1 MITFQLFLDY
11 SKQNL
16 WIVLSYIICI
26 LLSYGLESI
35 VLPRYSA
42 NLFTL
47 FKSNIPNK
55 FQQLLYTFLH
65 ITILWVIIQ
74 VFLAYTGFIE
84 SKIYPDI
91 WVYLRNYIMKNILYR
106 YETDY
111 QDLELGKIITELNTI
126 PGNFADFLSL
136 FFENMF
142 PRILIIFFILIYY
155 FYVKWEIGLVAS
167 ILIGIVVYL
176 YCTKLQTC
184 VSLSHE
190 RYQFFGK
197 INESVQDKLT
207 NLATIYSSGQ
217 VDTEINENEKEN
229 IQFGSIYSQQMNCTN
244 TIKIY
249 SYIFNT
255 ILFVCINGLALY
267 FYKKGKIASTIFIAI
282 FMTNLYFIN
291 YLVRL
296 TYQIP
301 SVVLKM
307 GIIQKTDEFLE
318 SIQTIHKP
326 STFSQKLNIQQ
337 GDITFENVSFSY
349 SKNLPILKN
358 INLRIYPNTKVC
370 IIGQS
375 GSGKSTLLKLLLKFY
390 IPTSGTI
397 YIDGKNIQ
405 DYDTNHLRKQISY
418 VNQNTK
424 LFNKSIYENIQYSNP
439 NLTTQMID
447 HKIQEYGIQD
457 IFKNINY
464 NLQTSVGVQGNKL
477 SGGQRQA
484 IIILRELLN
493 PSKILILDEP
503 TASIDETNKQYI
515 YQLIDKMKN
524 EKTIIVITH
533 DLHNLELYDQIY
545 LLKNYQLTPYTTPL

>member
-1 MITFQLFLDY
+1 
-11 SKQNL
+11 
-16 WIVLSYIICI
+16 
-26 LLSYGLESI
+26 
-35 VLPRYSA
+35 
-42 NLFTL
+42 
-47 FKSNIPNK
+47 
-55 FQQLLYTFLH
+55 
-65 ITILWVIIQ
+65 
-74 VFLAYTGFIE
+74 
-84 SKIYPDI
+84 
-91 WVYLRNYIMKNILYR
+91 
-106 YETDY
+106 
-111 QDLELGKIITELNTI
+111 
-126 PGNFADFLSL
+126 
-136 FFENMF
+136 
-142 PRILIIFFILIYY
+142 
-155 FYVKWEIGLVAS
+155 
-167 ILIGIVVYL
+167 
-176 YCTKLQTC
+176 
-184 VSLSHE
+184 
-190 RYQFFGK
+190 
-197 INESVQDKLT
+197 
-207 NLATIYSSGQ
+207 
-217 VDTEINENEKEN
+217 
-229 IQFGSIYSQQMNCTN
+229 
-244 TIKIY
+244 
-249 SYIFNT
+249 
-255 ILFVCINGLALY
+255 
-267 FYKKGKIASTIFIAI
+267 
-282 FMTNLYFIN
+282 
-291 YLVRL
+291 
-296 TYQIP
+296 
-301 SVVLKM
+301 M

>member
-55 FQQLLYTFLH
+55 FTQLLYTFMH
-65 ITILWVIIQ
+65 ITILWVVIQ
-74 VFLAYTGFIE
+74 VFLAYTGFVE

-142 PRILIIFFILIYY
+142 PRILIIFFILMYY
-155 FYVKWEIGLVAS
+155 FYIKWEIGLVS
-167 ILIGIVVYL
+167 SLIIAIVIYL
-176 YCTKLQTC
+176 YSTKLQTC

-190 RYQFFGK
+190 RYQYFGK

-217 VDTEINENEKEN
+217 VDTEIVENEKEN
-229 IQFGSIYSQQMNCTN
+229 TQFGSIYSQQMNCTN

-249 SYIFNT
+249 SYVFNT
-255 ILFVCINGLALY
+255 ILFICINGLALY
-267 FYKKGKIASTIFIAI
+267 FYKKGKIQSTTFIAI

-307 GIIQKTDEFLE
+307 GVIQKTDEFLE
-318 SIQTIHKP
+318 SIQTLPKP
-326 STFSQKLNIQQ
+326 STFSQQLHIQQ
-337 GDITFENVSFSY
+337 GDITFENVSFHY

-358 INLRIYPNTKVC
+358 INLHIYPNTKVC
-370 IIGQS
+370 VIGQS

-390 IPTSGTI
+390 TPTSGNI

-464 NLQTSVGVQGNKL
+464 NLHTPVGVQGNKL

-533 DLHNLELYDQIY
+533 DLHNLQLYDQIY
-545 LLKNYQLTPYTTPL
+545 MLQNHQLVPYTSPL